1 MQSHPQPPP
10 DVPVPVPSEQAK
22 RSRRWMVGIW
32 LVGMLSVVGVVVMA
46 SLPLMARKSKCRG
59 VTPELNNS
67 RQIGLAL
74 LDFETE
80 FGSMPNADTLAKL
93 RTKHPASTVP
103 MGTATSNDFFR
114 QLIVTGCAQSEG
126 IFFARSVQTPKWPDD
141 FTHGNH
147 ALEKGECSF
156 SYILDGSS
164 SADPPVP
171 VAIAPLARGK
181 KLADMKTLRK
191 YDSYERKVVALMSDN
206 SARTFP
212 VDMKTGRILH
222 GAKDLFDPSQPFWH
236 GKAPVVVWP
245 E

>member
-1 MQSHPQPPP
+1 M
-10 DVPVPVPSEQAK
+10 
-22 RSRRWMVGIW
+22 MGIW

-59 VTPELNNS
+59 VSPELNNA

-74 LDFETE
+74 LDFEAE
-80 FGSMPNADTLAKL
+80 YGSMPNSDTLAKL
-93 RTKHPASTVP
+93 KTKHSASTVP
-103 MGTATSNDFFR
+103 MGVSSSNDFFR
-114 QLIVTGCAQSEG
+114 QLILEGTAQSESM
-126 IFFARSVQTPKWPDD
+126 FFARSWHTPKWPDD
-141 FTHGNH
+141 VTQGNH
-147 ALEKGECSF
+147 SLEKGECSF
-156 SYILDGSS
+156 SYILEGSS

-171 VAIAPLARGK
+171 VAIAPLARGE
-181 KLADMKTLRK
+181 KLADVKTLKK

-222 GAKDLFDPSQPFWH
+222 GGKDLFDPSQPFWH